1 MVECC
6 SLLDHVKAKQRTS
19 AVAWGL
25 GLSLMLN
32 AGLASWLVFAAG
44 RPHLRAPAT
53 ASPLAGAP
61 AGVGAGN
68 GGTSHPAPT
77 APAANAARPN
87 PAFHW
92 SRVESDD
99 YRQYIANLRA
109 VGCPEATIRDIV
121 SADLGAVYTTR
132 ARAIWTPR
140 SREYWQKDEG
150 SGPDPGQV
158 RQLVALAKEEAAV
171 SRELL
176 GGTIG
181 PQQRID
187 ALLLQLHGSERQLLF
202 LPEDRRAA
210 ALAVLS
216 EAEVDLREEDLQS
229 QGRYSGEKER
239 EMFAEKLKCLAKVL
253 SPAEVEEFRLRHAPE
268 AQWLRTE
275 LQYFNCTPDEFRQLL
290 EAREA
295 GVGAGTEPN
304 HDLLNRQVATDQVRK
319 LFGEER
325 AVEFERVT
333 DMHYQQAR
341 RAVDDAG
348 LPAELADQAWEISR
362 DARRTAQQWA
372 TNAALPVET
381 RILQVRGTQEEADRR
396 LQEVLGEK
404 ASRAVRRDLKLVL
417 RGAEAGVK
425 P

>member
-6 SLLDHVKAKQRTS
+6 SLLNHVEAKQRTS

-44 RPHLRAPAT
+44 RPHLMSSAT
-53 ASPLAGAP
+53 TSPLARTP
-61 AGVGAGN
+61 AGTAGG
-68 GGTSHPAPT
+68 GGTAAQSTPAVPGIN
-77 APAANAARPN
+77 PARPT

-92 SRVESDD
+92 SQVESDD

-109 VGCPEATIRDIV
+109 VGCPEGTIRDMV

-140 SREYWQKDEG
+140 RREYWQKDDG
-150 SGPDPGQV
+150 GGPDPGQV
-158 RQLVALAKEEAAV
+158 RQLVALAKEEAAI

-176 GGTIG
+176 GGAIG
-181 PQQRID
+181 PQQRMD
-187 ALLLQLHGSERQLLF
+187 AVLLQLHGSERQLLF
-202 LPEDRRAA
+202 LPEERRAA
-210 ALAVLS
+210 ALAALS
-216 EAEVDLREEDLQS
+216 EAEVDLREEELQS
-229 QGRYSGEKER
+229 QGRYSGERER
-239 EMFAEKLKCLAKVL
+239 ELFAEKLKCLATVL

-290 EAREA
+290 DAREA
-295 GVGAGTEPN
+295 GTSAGTDPN
-304 HDLLNRQVATDQVRK
+304 RDLLNRQAATDQVRK

-348 LPAELADQAWEISR
+348 LPVELADQAWEISR

-372 TNAALPVET
+372 TNAAFPVET
-381 RILQVRGTQEEADRR
+381 RVREVRAAQADADRR
-396 LQEVLGEK
+396 LEALLGDK
-404 ASRAVRRDLKLVL
+404 ASRAVRRDLKVVL